1 MQELNRQACLV
12 TGASGTLGIAVCE
25 RLLSQGST
33 VIALFHRNEQPL
45 RALLERAGSL
55 PGSLIVL
62 SCDLTCMQ
70 DTTRL
75 LSACSDKGLVIASV
89 VCCAANLLRKSALLS
104 SQVDQERLFSLNFDS
119 VTRLLRQ
126 LIRPM
131 LQRRSGRVVVIG
143 SRAGEIGMPGQ
154 SLYAA
159 SKAALHV
166 YARSL
171 AFEVGEHGITVNVVA
186 PGAMA
191 GPLTHYSEA
200 EASEVCRHIG
210 LRRLG
215 QPSEV
220 ASVVAFLLGADA
232 SYINGAVIAVD
243 GGGRF

>member
-1 MQELNRQACLV
+1 MQELSREACLV
-12 TGASGTLGIAVCE
+12 TGASGVLGVSICE
-25 RLLSQGST
+25 KLLSQGFT
-33 VIALFHRNEQPL
+33 VVALYHRNPQPL
-45 RALLERAGSL
+45 QALLETAVAGNL
-55 PGSLIVL
+55 TVL
-62 SCDLTCMQ
+62 ACDLACAD
-70 DTTRL
+70 DTARMLATL
-75 LSACSDKGLVIASV
+75 AEQGIAIGAV
-89 VCCAANLLRKSALLS
+89 VCCAANLLRRSALLS
-104 SQVDQERLFSLNFDS
+104 NQADSDRLFSLNFDS

-126 LIRPM
+126 LMRPM
-131 LQRRSGRVVVIG
+131 LQRRCGRVVLIG
-143 SRAGEIGMPGQ
+143 SRAGETGMPGQ

-159 SKAALHV
+159 TKGALHA

-200 EASEVCRHIG
+200 EANEICRHIG

-220 ASVVAFLLGADA
+220 ASVVAFLLGAEA